1 MRNRGAKYKNII
13 KIIFSKSKVIII
25 FSLAAVI
32 LISVPLVRKI
42 NQKKALDK
50 EIAELTEQA
59 ERIEQKNS
67 NLSEVIDYLQSNTFA
82 EKEARLNLDMKKTGE
97 KVLVVK
103 NEADEGA
110 EKKDLKS
117 VFIVSGLENLPESIK
132 TSNKQIWRDYFFGA
146 RE

>member
-110 EKKDLKS
+110 EKKDLQS
-117 VFIVSGLENLPESIK
+117 VFIVSGLENLPESTK

-146 RE
+146 R